1 MKRFLALA
9 VATMALSLSASEL
22 PVRQV
27 VVFKNGI
34 GLLGR
39 AGDVEFR
46 DGKASIGRLPA
57 ATYGGLWV
65 ASGGNGMV
73 IEQVIARTSST
84 PHKGRAAS
92 IPELLDAN
100 DGRMVTLRLTDRE
113 LSGTIR
119 SSANASYALV
129 ETGGRVTAVTKSE
142 VRSLTADGTLATN
155 TESTEP
161 ESVLELRS
169 GRVNGT
175 HAVSIASLERGIGW
189 TPEYEVQLG
198 DDGRAVISL
207 RATLVNDAADL
218 DDAAVSFAV
227 GVPSFAFAEIRTPL
241 DPEQKLSRFLE
252 SLSTAGW
259 RRTAGP
265 MANVMTQ
272 SVMVSD
278 SATSDMVDLPD
289 SLTEGERRQDLY
301 LYRMDRVSLA
311 SGERGS
317 YPLMTATVPFSHTW
331 DWTIEDHRAIS
342 PYGYQ
347 ENRPS
352 EKIRDQVW
360 HSVRLENRASVP
372 WTTGPALTIAGGTPI
387 AQSTLHYTPS
397 GASTRL
403 RLTVATD
410 VAADHHEVEK
420 ARVAEP
426 LRKFGTTY
434 EGIDYEG
441 TLSITNHR
449 SERVTID
456 VTRTLTG
463 AVTTSGGGK
472 AVRLAEEPSAVN
484 PRSKLDWSVPVGPGE
499 TRSLTYQYRVW
510 VRR

>member
-1 MKRFLALA
+1 
-9 VATMALSLSASEL
+9 
-22 PVRQV
+22 
-27 VVFKNGI
+27 
-34 GLLGR
+34 
-39 AGDVEFR
+39 
-46 DGKASIGRLPA
+46 
-57 ATYGGLWV
+57 
-65 ASGGNGMV
+65 
-73 IEQVIARTSST
+73 
-84 PHKGRAAS
+84 
-92 IPELLDAN
+92 
-100 DGRMVTLRLTDRE
+100 
-113 LSGTIR
+113 
-119 SSANASYALV
+119 
-129 ETGGRVTAVTKSE
+129 
-142 VRSLTADGTLATN
+142 
-155 TESTEP
+155 
-161 ESVLELRS
+161 
-169 GRVNGT
+169 
-175 HAVSIASLERGIGW
+175 
-189 TPEYEVQLG
+189 
-198 DDGRAVISL
+198 
-207 RATLVNDAADL
+207 
-218 DDAAVSFAV
+218 
-227 GVPSFAFAEIRTPL
+227 
-241 DPEQKLSRFLE
+241 
-252 SLSTAGW
+252 
-259 RRTAGP
+259 
-265 MANVMTQ
+265 
-272 SVMVSD
+272 
-278 SATSDMVDLPD
+278 
-289 SLTEGERRQDLY
+289 
-301 LYRMDRVSLA
+301 
-311 SGERGS
+311 
-317 YPLMTATVPFSHTW
+317 MTATVPFSHTW

-449 SERVTID
+449 SERVTVD

-463 AVTTSGGGK
+463 AVTTSAGGK